1 MNYRRLGKSGLKVS
15 EMSYGSWV
23 TFSFQIGVES
33 ASKIM
38 KHALDKGVNFFD
50 NAEAYAAGESET
62 IMGKSLKNL
71 GVSRDTFI
79 VSSKV
84 FWGGDKPTQQ
94 GLSHK
99 HIVDACEAALK
110 RLQVDYLDL
119 YFCHRP
125 DPETPIEETVRAM
138 HTLIM
143 QGKICYWGTS
153 EWSAKDI
160 EEAYRL
166 SRELRLTPPTM
177 EQPEYNMFNRKK
189 LEKEY
194 LDLFKKEKLGTTIW
208 SPLSS
213 GFLTGKYLE
222 GEPKG
227 ARTSLKNYKF
237 IKDRF
242 QSEDFKGNYE
252 KVERLKKLASDAG
265 LPLPNMA
272 IGWCLKNENVSTVIL
287 GASNLDQLKQN
298 LDTYKYL
305 DIIDDSLMEKI
316 DEILMNRP

>member
-213 GFLTGKYLE
+213 GFLTGKYLQ

-298 LDTYKYL
+298 LGTYEYL

-316 DEILMNRP
+316 DEILMNRS

>member
-166 SRELRLTPPTM
+166 SRELGLTPPTM

-222 GEPKG
+222 GETKG

>member
-50 NAEAYAAGESET
+50 NSEAYAAGESET

-213 GFLTGKYLE
+213 GFLTGKYLQ

-298 LDTYKYL
+298 LGTYEYL

>member
-1 MNYRRLGKSGLKVS
+1 M
-15 EMSYGSWV
+15 
-23 TFSFQIGVES
+23 
-33 ASKIM
+33 
-38 KHALDKGVNFFD
+38 
-50 NAEAYAAGESET
+50 
-62 IMGKSLKNL
+62 
-71 GVSRDTFI
+71 
-79 VSSKV
+79 
-84 FWGGDKPTQQ
+84 GGDKPTQQ

-213 GFLTGKYLE
+213 GFLTGKYLQ

-298 LDTYKYL
+298 LGTYEYL